1 MFRILNCISDS
12 YITSKIIN
20 GKRVVDA
27 NTGNAGTIDLYKLY
41 DETILSGTSHPIEL
55 SRALLKFDLSSLYP
69 LTNSIINLNDP
80 SFKCF
85 LKLDDIY
92 GGQQV
97 PSNIT
102 LSLFPLAKSFTEGRG
117 FDVISYRDKDISN
130 WLSSSYENGTIS
142 TWTVSGANSSGPT
155 NSSSIDYYST
165 LYPGNVPLEVSCS
178 FKRGDEN
185 LTMDITKIISGTLT
199 GQIPDNGFRLSL
211 SSSFEDDEYTYFV
224 KRFHSRHSSN
234 VLKKPR
240 IEVYSNDSLQDNS
253 LNSYFDYPTTF
264 MTYNKVA
271 GTNRSFYSGSS
282 EISGSG
288 CLMLQLVASKSV
300 LMSTT
305 SWSESHSASIT
316 YDTPTTQYFSMSFTG
331 SQVPGRL
338 GVYSSS
344 FTLNFTNSSVNSYI
358 GNSNTLKVI
367 PLWTSLDGTLVYATG
382 SVVEIKQGNSN
393 GNNVQEKNFLVNV
406 TNLKQIY
413 STQETTRFRLFIQDY
428 NTELRYNKIP
438 IELISD
444 IYNNVYWRLIN
455 SYTKEIV
462 IPFETTYN
470 STKLSSDGKGMY
482 FDVYMSDLQK
492 DIVYELEFLIKE
504 YDRDYLITNHGFR
517 FKLSQ

>member
-1 MFRILNCISDS
+1 MFRILNCISDA

-20 GKRVVDA
+20 GKRVTQA

-41 DETILSGTSHPIEL
+41 DETVLSGTSNPIEI
-55 SRALLKFDLSSLYP
+55 SRALLKFYLSSLYP

-80 SFKCF
+80 NFKCF

-97 PSNIT
+97 PSNLT

-117 FDVISYRDKDISN
+117 FDVVSYRDKDVAN
-130 WLSSSYENGTIS
+130 WLSSSYENGTITS
-142 TWTVSGANSSGPT
+142 WTLSGADASGPT
-155 NSSSIDYYST
+155 NSSSIDYYNT

-185 LTMDITKIISGTLT
+185 LVMDITKIISGTLT

-211 SSSFEDDEYTYFV
+211 SSSFEQDQYTYFV

-240 IEVYSNDSLQDNS
+240 IEVYSNDSLSDNS
-253 LNSYFDYPTTF
+253 LNSYFDYPTTL

-271 GTNRSFYSGSS
+271 STNRNFYSGSS
-282 EISGSG
+282 EISGSN
-288 CLMLQLVASKSV
+288 CLILQLVSSKSIFIP
-300 LMSTT
+300 TT

-316 YDTPTTQYFSMSFTG
+316 YDIPATQYFSMSFTG
-331 SQVPGRL
+331 SQVPGHS
-338 GVYSSS
+338 GIYSSS

-358 GNSNTLKVI
+358 GNSNVLKVI

-382 SVVEIKQGNSN
+382 SIVEIKQGTSN

-406 TNLKQIY
+406 TNLKPVY
-413 STQETTRFRLFIQDY
+413 SSSETTRFRLFIQDY

-438 IELISD
+438 IELTSD
-444 IYNNVYWRLIN
+444 VFNNVYWRLIN
-455 SYTKEIV
+455 SYTKEV
-462 IPFETTYN
+462 VVPFEITFN

-482 FDVYMSDLQK
+482 FDVYMNDLEK
-492 DIVYELEFLIKE
+492 GVVYELEFLIKE
-504 YDRDYLITNHGFR
+504 YDRDYFITNRGFR
-517 FKLSQ
+517 FKISQ